1 MSESAPTFYTQ
12 IAANRRASWALMLV
26 VTLLLVALAG
36 TAGYALG
43 FEWYGIPFAFIL
55 AAILG
60 SGSYFGGDRLVLA
73 ASDAREIDRADPP
86 DTLKQLLN
94 VVEEMRLA
102 SGQPMPRV
110 YVIPDTAPNA
120 FATGRDPKHA
130 SLAVTSGLLE
140 KMDRDELQGVV
151 AHEMSHIRNFDI
163 RFMLLIGVMVGT
175 IALLADWFLRI
186 SFWGGVSGRR
196 RSSEGGGGAM
206 AVVAI
211 VALLLS
217 VISPI
222 VGRLVML
229 AASRRREG
237 LADVSA
243 VELTRNPLGL
253 ADALRKIAADPE
265 VLEVA
270 NKATQHLYIVNPI
283 KAFEK
288 RSSSMWDTHPPLA
301 ERIEVLEALA
311 GAGAPPSAP
320 PMPAGRGA

>member
-1 MSESAPTFYTQ
+1 VSESAPTFYAQ
-12 IAANRRASWALMLV
+12 IAANRRASWALMLI
-26 VTLLLVALAG
+26 VTALLVALAG
-36 TAGYALG
+36 TVGYALG
-43 FEWYGIPFAFIL
+43 FEWYGIPFAIIL

-60 SGSYFGGDRLVLA
+60 STSYFGGDRLVLA
-73 ASDAREIDRADPP
+73 ASDAREIDRANPP
-86 DTLKQLLN
+86 DTLNQLMN

-102 SGQPMPRV
+102 SGLPMPKV

-130 SLAVTSGLLE
+130 SLAVTSGLVE
-140 KMDRDELQGVV
+140 KMDREELQGVV

-186 SFWGGVSGRR
+186 SFWSGIGGRR
-196 RSSEGGGGAM
+196 RGSSEGGGGAM
-206 AVVAI
+206 AIVAI

-217 VISPI
+217 VISPFI
-222 VGRLVML
+222 GRLVML

-253 ADALRKIAADPE
+253 AGALRKIADDPE

-301 ERIEVLEALA
+301 ERIRVLESLA
-311 GAGAPPSAP
+311 GASTGGIADAVS
-320 PMPAGRGA
+320 

>member
-1 MSESAPTFYTQ
+1 VSESAPTFYAQ
-12 IAANRRASWALMLV
+12 IAANRRASWILMLT
-26 VTLLLVALAG
+26 VTALLVALAG

-43 FEWYGIPFAFIL
+43 YEWYGIPFALVLAGIL
-55 AAILG
+55 A
-60 SGSYFGGDRLVLA
+60 STSYFGGDRLVLA
-73 ASDAREIDRADPP
+73 ASDAREVDRSNPP
-86 DTLKQLLN
+86 DNLKQLMN

-102 SGQPMPRV
+102 SGQPMPRI

-130 SLAVTSGLLE
+130 SLAVTAGLLE
-140 KMDRDELQGVV
+140 KMDREELQGVV
-151 AHEMSHIRNFDI
+151 AHEMSHVRNLDI

-186 SFWGGVSGRR
+186 SFWGGLGRGRR
-196 RSSEGGGGAM
+196 GGGDREGGGIM
-206 AVVAI
+206 ALIAI

-217 VISPI
+217 VLSPI

-253 ADALRKIAADPE
+253 AGALRKIADDPE

-283 KAFEK
+283 KAFEE

-301 ERIEVLEALA
+301 ERIRVLESLA
-311 GAGAPPSAP
+311 GASTGGVADAAS
-320 PMPAGRGA
+320 

>member
-1 MSESAPTFYTQ
+1 VSESPATFYSQ
-12 IAANRRASWALMLV
+12 IAANRRASWALMLI

-43 FEWYGIPFAFIL
+43 LEWYGIPFAIIL

-60 SGSYFGGDRLVLA
+60 SSSYFGGDRLVLA
-73 ASDAREIDRADPP
+73 ASDAREIDRANPP
-86 DTLKQLLN
+86 DTLTQLMN

-140 KMDRDELQGVV
+140 KMDREELQGVV

-175 IALLADWFLRI
+175 IALIADWFLRI
-186 SFWGGVSGRR
+186 SFWSGVGGRR
-196 RSSEGGGGAM
+196 RGSSEGGGGAM

-217 VISPI
+217 VLSPI
-222 VGRLVML
+222 IGRLVML

-253 ADALRKIAADPE
+253 AAALRKIADDPE

-301 ERIEVLEALA
+301 ERIQVLESLA
-311 GAGAPPSAP
+311 GASTGGIADAAS
-320 PMPAGRGA
+320 